1 MTLGETLKQARIEQG
16 WSIRQL
22 AKIVGIS
29 HVAIYNYEAD
39 KYEPRISHLKWLAE
53 ALELS
58 IMDLIERI

>member
-1 MTLGETLKQARIEQG
+1 MSLGETLKQARIEQG

-22 AKIVGIS
+22 AEIVGIS
-29 HVAIYNYEAD
+29 HTTIHNYETD

-58 IMDLIERI
+58 IIDLIERI